1 MGERLRGGR
10 GREGTVAKVFKK
22 RKGISHSASAAI
34 RVIYLPS
41 VTLALA

>member
-1 MGERLRGGR
+1 MGGR
-10 GREGTVAKVFKK
+10 EAAEAGKGAEAKVFKK